1 LKFIKTPIF
10 GKGDS
15 STAMREIII
24 DAALLAG
31 REILK
36 IRASYDLACSYKIDD
51 SPVTIA
57 DQRSEAIIIAALE
70 RELPHIPIIAEERVS
85 DGEIPAVGATFFLID
100 PLDGTKEFVAGKQ
113 DFTVN
118 IALIVNGVPTMG
130 IVYAP
135 ALNVAWIGCADFCHK
150 LTISEDFTVSRCDN
164 IASRVRPTNLVA
176 VISRS
181 HCNKQTDDFVADNGL
196 INSISIG
203 SSLKFCMLAEGLADV
218 YPRFSRTMQWDTA
231 AGDAVLRA
239 AGGIVLQLDGAELTY
254 GYDANQLDTLANPHF
269 IAWGRKE

>member
-1 LKFIKTPIF
+1 
-10 GKGDS
+10 
-15 STAMREIII
+15 MREILIN
-24 DAALLAG
+24 AALLAG
-31 REILK
+31 QEIIN

-57 DQRSEAIIIAALE
+57 DQRSEVIIITALE

-85 DGEIPAVGATFFLID
+85 DGEIPSVGSDFFLID

-118 IALIVNGVPTMG
+118 IALISAGVPTMG

-135 ALNVAWIGCADFCHK
+135 ALNVAWIGCDDFCHK
-150 LTISEDFTVSRCDN
+150 LTIAEDFTISRCED
-164 IASRVRPTNLVA
+164 ITGRARPTNLVA

-181 HCNKQTDDFVADNGL
+181 HCNKQTDDFVANNGL
-196 INSISIG
+196 IDSISIG

-239 AGGIVLQLDGAELTY
+239 AGGIVLQLDGTELTY
-254 GYDANQLDTLANPHF
+254 GYDAKQLDALANPHF